1 MGALLATTNTSGG
14 CFYIWYYCSKRKWM
28 GFGYCYFN
36 VDYGSFLKKLCD
48 INLKEDYQV
57 KKLDILKIF

>member
-1 MGALLATTNTSGG
+1 
-14 CFYIWYYCSKRKWM
+14 M

-48 INLKEDYQV
+48 IHLQEDYQV

>member
-1 MGALLATTNTSGG
+1 
-14 CFYIWYYCSKRKWM
+14 M

-36 VDYGSFLKKLCD
+36 VDYGSFLKKLCN